1 MAIDKPPQQQARDPL
16 AVKLK
21 PKRGKSSRKQKQ
33 RMALKLD
40 KVRPQSSMLDHST
53 CFSTMLLTTL
63 PQTATSLGD
72 PKQTNLPL
80 YLCNSIPLLC

>member
-1 MAIDKPPQQQARDPL
+1 MAIDKPPKHQARDPL

-40 KVRPQSSMLDHST
+40 KVQPQSFTLSHRS
-53 CFSTMLLTTL
+53 CFSMMFLIMLH
-63 PQTATSLGD
+63 QTASCL
-72 PKQTNLPL
+72 
-80 YLCNSIPLLC
+80 

>member
-1 MAIDKPPQQQARDPL
+1 MQQYTSRGCIIDGICSAGKGAEFMAIDKPPKQQARDPL

-40 KVRPQSSMLDHST
+40 KVRSQSSILNHGS
-53 CFSTMLLTTL
+53 
-63 PQTATSLGD
+63 
-72 PKQTNLPL
+72 
-80 YLCNSIPLLC
+80 

>member
-1 MAIDKPPQQQARDPL
+1 MAIDKPPKQQTRDPL

-40 KVRPQSSMLDHST
+40 KVRPHPTILNHNS
-53 CFSTMLLTTL
+53 CF
-63 PQTATSLGD
+63 
-72 PKQTNLPL
+72 KEF
-80 YLCNSIPLLC
+80 